1 MCALSLRGVFELR
14 HRMIT
19 RVGLCEAAASG
30 QTSVVAFLIDNAET
44 DIDAL
49 GSDGVSPLCA
59 ATIWGHEDV
68 VQLLLDAGCDP
79 NVRNDDGTSSTA
91 LHAAAFQEHGKIL
104 HMLLAAGAN
113 GTLQDSAGR
122 TACDF
127 ASISDALWP
136 LFAARGFTRTAKAE
150 LIEKRVIRKVDVEEE
165 KDEDAL
171 KNEGVASGSDAA
183 SGAAIG
189 SSKLPF
195 YSRPGSAYV
204 RTGPSVGGSSACSS
218 STKGSSSRLP
228 NVPEHAVAGA
238 IDPLDLLDDDD
249 EPDQSATAAV
259 PQFSLWR
266 E

>member
-1 MCALSLRGVFELR
+1 MPSERGVFELR

-183 SGAAIG
+183 SDAAIG

>member
-1 MCALSLRGVFELR
+1 
-14 HRMIT
+14 MIT
-19 RVGLCEAAASG
+19 RVSLCEAAASG

-59 ATIWGHEDV
+59 ATIWGHEEV

-150 LIEKRVIRKVDVEEE
+150 LIEKRVIRKVDVDDDEEE
-165 KDEDAL
+165 DDAL
-171 KNEGVASGSDAA
+171 KNEGVASGSD
-183 SGAAIG
+183 AAIG

-204 RTGPSVGGSSACSS
+204 RTGPSLDGSSARSS

-228 NVPEHAVAGA
+228 NVPEHAAAGA
-238 IDPLDLLDDDD
+238 IDPLELLDDDD
-249 EPDQSATAAV
+249 EPDQRATAAV

>member
-1 MCALSLRGVFELR
+1 MCPLSLRGVFELR

-183 SGAAIG
+183 SDAAIG

>member
-1 MCALSLRGVFELR
+1 
-14 HRMIT
+14 MIT

-183 SGAAIG
+183 SDAAIG

-195 YSRPGSAYV
+195 
-204 RTGPSVGGSSACSS
+204 
-218 STKGSSSRLP
+218 
-228 NVPEHAVAGA
+228 
-238 IDPLDLLDDDD
+238 
-249 EPDQSATAAV
+249 
-259 PQFSLWR
+259 
-266 E
+266 

>member
-1 MCALSLRGVFELR
+1 MCVPSERGVFELR

-183 SGAAIG
+183 SDAAIG

-238 IDPLDLLDDDD
+238 IDPLELLDDDD

>member
-1 MCALSLRGVFELR
+1 
-14 HRMIT
+14 MIT

-59 ATIWGHEDV
+59 ATIWGHEEV

-136 LFAARGFTRTAKAE
+136 LFAARGFTRTPKAE
-150 LIEKRVIRKVDVEEE
+150 LIEKRVIRKVDVDDDEEE
-165 KDEDAL
+165 DDAL

-183 SGAAIG
+183 IS

-204 RTGPSVGGSSACSS
+204 RNGPSLGGSSARSS

-238 IDPLDLLDDDD
+238 IDPLELLDDDD
-249 EPDQSATAAV
+249 EQDQRATAAV

>member
-1 MCALSLRGVFELR
+1 MPSLRGVFELR

-183 SGAAIG
+183 SDAAIG

>member
-1 MCALSLRGVFELR
+1 MPSLRGVFELR

>member
-1 MCALSLRGVFELR
+1 
-14 HRMIT
+14 MIT
-19 RVGLCEAAASG
+19 RVSLCEAAASG

-59 ATIWGHEDV
+59 ATIWGHEEV

-183 SGAAIG
+183 SDAAIG

>member
-1 MCALSLRGVFELR
+1 
-14 HRMIT
+14 MIT
-19 RVGLCEAAASG
+19 RVSLCEAAASG

-59 ATIWGHEDV
+59 ATIWGHEEV

-150 LIEKRVIRKVDVEEE
+150 LSETRVIRKVDVEEE

-183 SGAAIG
+183 IS

-204 RTGPSVGGSSACSS
+204 RTGPSVGGSSARSS